1 MWMVEDLGEEK
12 TRALISEYM
21 GGAIFMPEVHPNYPD
36 VWERRNY
43 LGVHPQK
50 QEGLSWVRSLGSAVF
65 FSCGSLHY
73 HLATLARFLLRAT
86 DAALCHVGHIVTF
99 CRRPRVVV

>member
-21 GGAIFMPEVHPNYPD
+21 GGATFMPEVHPNYPD

-50 QEGLSWVRSLGSAVF
+50 QEGLSWVRSLGSTVYLAVAPF
-65 FSCGSLHY
+65 IML
-73 HLATLARFLLRAT
+73 LLRLLLHAKY
-86 DAALCHVGHIVTF
+86 AALYHVGNISTL
-99 CRRPRVVV
+99 CGRPRVVLC